1 MAKYSDI
8 KGFTVQTLST
18 DTSLNKMDGGTWGSG
33 GDLNTARHQGARSGG
48 GTQTAGILAC
58 GGTPASPY
66 NSDAVER
73 YNGSSWSETT
83 EVNTGRRSVSTGGG
97 YDSYLVVAGYVTENS
112 NAVESR
118 NGSAWTEIAEV
129 NTARRQ
135 LAMSTAGSNTA
146 AIAFAGYSTA
156 YVGIAESWNGSAWT
170 EVGDL
175 NTPRSSLTSTD
186 QSATAAL
193 GIGGYRGPPT
203 ADRTKFVEQWD
214 GSSWTEIADINQ
226 ERMDTA
232 AGGGY
237 KDCIIFGGIDG
248 PTVAAPAATEH
259 WDGSTWTEIAD
270 LSTGRYELAG
280 TGNSG
285 AALAIAGKSS
295 PGAQIATTEEFTT
308 PVAFNQITLGQLYF
322 NSTTNAFKETIND
335 VPNGVWSSGGNVNE
349 ARELLAGWG
358 TNNNLAGVA
367 GGNNTSDVAQSD
379 TELYNGTSWTEVNE
393 INSARGGVAGCG
405 LYAAGIIAGA
415 APPTHGDKVEE
426 WDGSSWSEVAE
437 MNTNRGF
444 ASMSGTQDAN
454 LIIGGYYNPP
464 TQRYANVEEWNGSSW
479 TEIAD
484 LNTGRPGTGAAAG
497 APVTDT
503 VAFGGYAGPPFT
515 PQVITEKWDGSSWT
529 EVGDMNNAKNVVAGH
544 GDSGSNAG
552 AFGGSQPSTGAHN
565 EIWNGTSWTEVANT
579 ANAGWRQQGGTPDMS
594 SGICS
599 AGGPPAFS
607 FVEEWN
613 APLVNKTVT
622 AS

>member
-8 KGFTVQTLST
+8 KGFTVQTLES
-18 DTSLNKMDGGTWGSG
+18 DTAISAATSGSWASG
-33 GDLNTARHQGARSGG
+33 GDLNTPKGWAGRSGAG
-48 GTQTAGILAC
+48 SQTAAQAAVGFTSP
-58 GGTPASPY
+58 GG
-66 NSDAVER
+66 
-73 YNGSSWSETT
+73 G
-83 EVNTGRRSVSTGGG
+83 VNTV
-97 YDSYLVVAGYVTENS
+97 ENY
-112 NAVESR
+112 
-118 NGSAWTEIAEV
+118 NGSAWTAGTSANTARSSATHGGIQTSSLVSGGYTTTNVDNVESWDGSSWTEVSEI

-135 LAMSTAGSNTA
+135 LAGSTAGSNTA
-146 AIAFAGYSTA
+146 AIAFGGYSSS
-156 YVGIAESWNGSAWT
+156 YLGIAEAWNGSAWT
-170 EVGDL
+170 EVGDM
-175 NTPRSSLTSTD
+175 NTPRSSLSATD
-186 QSATAAL
+186 KSATAAL
-193 GIGGYRGPPT
+193 AIAGYRGPPT
-203 ADRTKFVEQWD
+203 AHRTTFVEEWD
-214 GSSWTEIADINQ
+214 GSSWTEIADVNQ
-226 ERMDTA
+226 ERMDLGC
-232 AGGGY
+232 GGSNT
-237 KDCIIFGGIDG
+237 DCIVFAGTDG
-248 PTVAAPAATEH
+248 AVPFLGVTEY
-259 WDGSTWTEIAD
+259 WDGSSWTEIAD
-270 LSTGRYELAG
+270 MATTRSEVGG
-280 TGNSG
+280 TGSSTAG
-285 AALAIAGKSS
+285 LAFGGTTPPYTEA
-295 PGAQIATTEEFTT
+295 TEEFST
-308 PVAFNQITLGQLYF
+308 PAVFNQITLGQLYF
-322 NSTTNAFKETIND
+322 NSTTNTFKETIND
-335 VPNGVWSSGGNVNE
+335 IANGVWSSGGNVNE

-552 AFGGSQPSTGAHN
+552 AFGGSQPSTGVHN
-565 EIWNGTSWTEVANT
+565 EIWNGASWTEVNNT

-613 APLVNKTVT
+613 APLANKTIT
-622 AS
+622 TS